1 MVVLRIV
8 LVLVVFTLLLV
19 LGLTNARELAD
30 VNLFG
35 AVFPDV
41 PVVYTMLYSF
51 AFGAACVGVFSLVSE
66 FQLRARIRRLRREIE
81 ALTEELRA
89 FRNAP
94 LDDDLTA
101 GSTSRYEP

>member
-19 LGLTNARELAD
+19 LGLTNARALAD

-35 AVFPDV
+35 TVFPDV

-51 AFGAACVGVFSLVSE
+51 AFGAACIGVFSLVSE
-66 FQLRARIRRLRREIE
+66 FQLRARSRRLRREID

-94 LDDDLTA
+94 LDDDRPAATTA
-101 GSTSRYEP
+101 RHEP